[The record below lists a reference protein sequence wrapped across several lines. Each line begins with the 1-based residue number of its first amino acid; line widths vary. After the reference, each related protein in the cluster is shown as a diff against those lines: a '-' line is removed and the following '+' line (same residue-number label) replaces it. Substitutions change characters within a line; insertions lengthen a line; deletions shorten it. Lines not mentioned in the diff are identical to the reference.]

1 MAVRQE
7 NKGKKKDFHDFFR
20 MAEKQKAQADNS
32 EFLTDESPNAAKHWG
47 FCHRKGLEENHTNWR
62 RLRSASAA
70 SSSLPYHMMPGNLR

>member
-1 MAVRQE
+1 MAVGQE
-7 NKGKKKDFHDFFR
+7 TGKKEENLSATVLRTLKG
-20 MAEKQKAQADNS
+20 ES
-32 EFLTDESPNAAKHWG
+32 EGIRHVFLTYESSNAAKHWG

>member
-1 MAVRQE
+1 MAVGQE

-47 FCHRKGLEENHTNWR
+47 FCHRKGWKKITPAGGGCAPPR
-62 RLRSASAA
+62 RLR
-70 SSSLPYHMMPGNLR
+70 PPCHTT